1 MQWLQALLSWEW
13 TKVATGLGIAGIL
26 AGVSKSVA
34 DHWLGQRKDRAVYRR
49 AKLAEWRAAIYTWE
63 WSELGSTS
71 AYAELRRY
79 IPRKVIVSIEHPRT
93 VIFPG
98 GRGGDP
104 RKQTLLDEIARI
116 ERSWN
121 LI

>member
-1 MQWLQALLSWEW
+1 MQWLQGLLSWEW
-13 TKVATGLGIAGIL
+13 AKIATGLGIAGIL
-26 AGVSKSVA
+26 AGVSKSLT
-34 DHWLGQRKDRAVYRR
+34 DHWIGQRKDRTAYRR
-49 AKLAEWRAAIYTWE
+49 AKLAEWRTVIHCSE
-63 WSELGSTS
+63 WSELGDTP

-79 IPRKVIVSIEHPRT
+79 IPQEVIRRVEHPRT

-104 RKQTLLDEIARI
+104 RKQALLDEIDRI

>member
-1 MQWLQALLSWEW
+1 MHWLQALLSWEW
-13 TKVATGLGIAGIL
+13 AKVATSLGIAGIL
-26 AGVSKSVA
+26 AGVSKSVT
-34 DHWLGQRKDRAVYRR
+34 DYCLGQRKDRTMYRR
-49 AKLAEWRAAIYTWE
+49 AKLAEWRTAIHTLE
-63 WSELGSTS
+63 WSELGNTP

-79 IPRKVIVSIEHPRT
+79 IPKKVIASVEHPRT

-104 RKQTLLDEIARI
+104 RKQALLDEIARI
-116 ERSWN
+116 ERSWS